1 MLLTIA
7 LIPLSLVQRYRMG
20 SARRVARGWV
30 TTLNL
35 VALAFSSALLLVSA
49 GFTGLWVP
57 DALKFTA
64 IGLLGGALA
73 GMLGTWLTRWEGTS
87 QGLYYTPPRILVL
100 LVTTI
105 VAGRILFGLWRAW
118 RAWDA
123 GLGQPAWFVGSEVAG
138 TMAAGAV
145 VVGYYL
151 AFWVGVR
158 RQLTRHRRH

>member
-1 MLLTIA
+1 
-7 LIPLSLVQRYRMG
+7 
-20 SARRVARGWV
+20 V

-35 VALAFSSALLLVSA
+35 VALAFSSVLLLVSA
-49 GFTGLWVP
+49 GFTSLWVP

-73 GMLGTWLTRWEGTS
+73 GMLGTWLTRWDETS
-87 QGLYYTPPRILVL
+87 QGMYYTPPRILVL

-123 GLGQPAWFVGSEVAG
+123 DFGQPAWFVGAEVAG

-158 RQLTRHRRH
+158 RRLTGRRR